1 MVIITNS
8 DLITPINLN
17 SQQVLNT
24 KINVLLTIFSN
35 DMRRSIPHYQQKFI
49 RLAYD
54 FQNLTGKTWCRY
66 DFPHMK
72 GGYFRQMMFQL
83 SGVITKIV
91 SGRPAFYKLNHT
103 HIDESLTIEYRGVTP
118 KTIDL
123 DFQKLLS
130 NLKQQPPQFH
140 DIRAETRTDLY
151 ENLLNTSH
159 KLNSHNKAFT
169 ITIPSDS
176 RFAIKV
182 NVYKTK
188 MLVMVG
194 CSQRPIPYSLEGFGE
209 LQFLLGKVVNYLT
222 YFSGGGFIHEPIGDW
237 MIKYYHFNRDGI
249 IIDTPIHNYTIT
261 ELQNHS
267 VLYLKK
273 FEDGTKRFRYE
284 EHISSP
290 KTINEI
296 QQEFK

>member
-1 MVIITNS
+1 MFIITNS
-8 DLITPINLN
+8 NLLTSINQNSKQILN
-17 SQQVLNT
+17 A
-24 KINVLLTIFSN
+24 KINDLLTIFSN
-35 DMRRSIPHYQQKFI
+35 DMHRSIPRYQQNFI
-49 RLAYD
+49 RSAYN
-54 FQNLTGKTWCRY
+54 FQKTTGRSWCNV
-66 DFPHMK
+66 DFPRMSK
-72 GGYFRQMMFQL
+72 VSYRQMMFRLAQ
-83 SGVITKIV
+83 IIIKTIP
-91 SGRPAFYKLNHT
+91 GRPAFYKLNHT
-103 HIDESLTIEYRGVTP
+103 YVDESLTIKYRGVTT
-118 KTIDL
+118 KTVDL
-123 DFQKLLS
+123 DFHKLI
-130 NLKQQPPQFH
+130 NELKQQPPQLH

-194 CSQRPIPYSLEGFGE
+194 CSQRPLPYSSIGFGE
-209 LQFLLGKVVNYLT
+209 LQFLLGQVVNYLR
-222 YFSGGGFIHEPIGDW
+222 YVSGSEFIHQPIGDW
-237 MIKYYHFNRDGI
+237 VIKYYHFNRDGI

-261 ELQNHS
+261 ELCNDS
-267 VLYLKK
+267 VLYLKT

-284 EHISSP
+284 EHISSA